1 MKTTYR
7 NIAATALAGALL
19 CGTAA
24 CSAESAKPAA
34 DGKSDDGKTA
44 AKTVEMS
51 PVAAVEKATA
61 NNKDLTSLT
70 YSMSGKIPGE
80 GPVEADAAL
89 GLKPLGMQMTMRMEV
104 DGKQEEVEIRLTEGG
119 LYLNGGKEAAAEMD
133 GKSWMKFPMDP
144 SGEGS
149 AAAGLPSQFD
159 QNPAEESASLTAAD
173 DLKKV
178 GEETVDGV
186 ATTHYTGTLTLAD
199 LRESLKDEKDA
210 KAKERREKGLKDY
223 EDMGVDKL
231 TMDMW
236 IDKGDLTKQVRI
248 QGAAK
253 KGPLDL
259 TIKFLAYNKP
269 VTVKAPPA
277 SETVDLAEMMEGAQ
291 AG

>member
-1 MKTTYR
+1 MKITYR

-24 CSAESAKPAA
+24 CSAESAEPAA
-34 DGKSDDGKTA
+34 DRKSDDGKAA

-61 NNKDLTSLT
+61 NNKGLTSLT
-70 YSMSGKIPGE
+70 YSMSGEIPGE
-80 GPVEADAAL
+80 GQIEADAAL
-89 GLKPLGMQMTMRMEV
+89 GLKPLVVQMKMRMKV
-104 DGKQEEVEIRLTEGG
+104 DGKQEEVEVRLSEGG

-133 GKSWMKFPMDP
+133 GKSWMKFPIDP
-144 SGEGS
+144 SGKGS
-149 AAAGLPSQFD
+149 SAAGLPSQFD
-159 QNPAEESASLTAAD
+159 QNPAEESASLTAAE

-186 ATTHYTGTLTLAD
+186 ATTHYTGTLTLAE
-199 LRESLKDEKDA
+199 LRESLKDETDA
-210 KAKERREKGLKDY
+210 KAKKRREEGLKEY

-236 IDKGDLTKQVRI
+236 IDKSDLTKQFRI
-248 QGAAK
+248 KGAAK

-277 SETVDLAEMMEGAQ
+277 SETVDLSEMMEGAQ